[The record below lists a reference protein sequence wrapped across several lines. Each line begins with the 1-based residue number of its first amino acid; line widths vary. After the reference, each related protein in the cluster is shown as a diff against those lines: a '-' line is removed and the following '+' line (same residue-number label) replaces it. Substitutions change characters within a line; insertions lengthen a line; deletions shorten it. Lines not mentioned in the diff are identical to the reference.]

1 MSEAWKNKLFFGD
14 NLKALREHI
23 ASESVDLIYLDPPF
37 NSNATYNVLF
47 AEKSGDKSSAQITAF
62 EDTWHWG
69 LESETTFQEIVTGP
83 HAKLAALV
91 EALRGFLGTNDMMAY
106 LTMMAIRLVE
116 LRRVLKQTGA
126 IYLHCD
132 PTASHYLKLVMD
144 AIFGP
149 ENFRNEIVWKRS
161 SAHSDAKQG
170 SKQYGRIHDV
180 ILFYTKADEWKWNHQ
195 YTSYDE
201 SYVGRDYGLVDE
213 LGRRFRR
220 GDLTAARPGGDT
232 EYDWWV
238 KRHEGQR
245 ERWVADLTDEHLS
258 PVEGWEYKAVRPYKG
273 RYWAY
278 SRENMRQFEAEGRL
292 RHTFDGM
299 PEYKRY
305 LDEMPGVPLQDLWM
319 DVGPIISGSG
329 ERLGYPT
336 QKPVALLERIITASS
351 NPGDT
356 VLDPFCGC
364 GTTIDAAQ
372 RLGRQW
378 IGIDITHLAI
388 ALMRNRLQTA
398 FGAALTPYEVIGDPK
413 DVESAAALASEDR
426 YQFEWWALGLV
437 DAWPAQDKKKGA
449 DTGIDGY
456 ISFFDDNSG
465 KAKRIIVQV
474 KSGQVGAAHVR
485 DLKGTLEREKAAIAV
500 LVTLEE
506 PTKPMK
512 TEAVSAGFYD
522 SEHFKG
528 EYPRVQILTIRE
540 LLDGAKVR
548 FPQMGMGA
556 TFKPAP
562 RKGRGEQQK
571 LF

>member
-1 MSEAWKNKLFFGD
+1 MNRLYFGD
-14 NLKALREHI
+14 NLKMLRDHV
-23 ASESVDLIYLDPPF
+23 ADESVDLIYLDPPF

-47 AEKSGDKSSAQITAF
+47 AEKSGEKSTAQITAF
-62 EDTWHWG
+62 DDTWHWG

-83 HAKLAALV
+83 HAKLAAFV

-116 LRRVLKQTGA
+116 LRRVLKQTGS

-132 PTASHYLKLVMD
+132 PTASHYLKMLMD
-144 AIFGP
+144 AVFGGRY
-149 ENFRNEIVWKRS
+149 FRNEIAWCYRKWSVAAGQFTRNHDIVLFYSK
-161 SAHSDAKQG
+161 SDARTFNNLFVPLSAGTIKRWKGKKQQAVFDDDGRRLATSESGDSQG
-170 SKQYGRIHDV
+170 SP
-180 ILFYTKADEWKWNHQ
+180 T
-195 YTSYDE
+195 
-201 SYVGRDYGLVDE
+201 
-213 LGRRFRR
+213 
-220 GDLTAARPGGDT
+220 P
-232 EYDWWV
+232 DWW
-238 KRHEGQR
+238 
-245 ERWVADLTDEHLS
+245 DIS
-258 PVEGWEYKAVRPYKG
+258 
-273 RYWAY
+273 
-278 SRENMRQFEAEGRL
+278 
-292 RHTFDGM
+292 
-299 PEYKRY
+299 
-305 LDEMPGVPLQDLWM
+305 
-319 DVGPIISGSG
+319 IINPNAA

-336 QKPVALLERIITASS
+336 QKPEALLERIIAASS
-351 NPGDT
+351 NEGDM

-364 GTTIDAAQ
+364 GTTIAVAQ
-372 RLGRQW
+372 RLNRCW

-398 FGAALTPYEVIGDPK
+398 FGAALSPYEVIGDPK
-413 DVESAAALASEDR
+413 DLEGAAALAAEDR
-426 YQFEWWALGLV
+426 FQFEWWALGLV

-474 KSGQVGAAHVR
+474 KSGHVGAAHVR

-506 PTKPMK
+506 PTKPMR
-512 TEAVSAGFYD
+512 TEALSAGFYD

-540 LLDGAKVR
+540 LLDGPKVR

>member
-1 MSEAWKNKLFFGD
+1 MNRLYFGD
-14 NLKALREHI
+14 NLKVLREHV
-23 ASESVDLIYLDPPF
+23 ANESVDLIYLDPPF

-47 AEKSGDKSSAQITAF
+47 AEKSGEKSSAQITAF
-62 EDTWHWG
+62 DDTWHWG
-69 LESETTFQEIVTGP
+69 EDSEATFQEIVTGP
-83 HAKLAALV
+83 HAKLASLI

-116 LRRVLKQTGA
+116 LRRVLKPTGS

-144 AIFGP
+144 AVFGP
-149 ENFRNEIVWKRS
+149 QNYRNEITWKRT
-161 SAHSDAKQG
+161 SAHSDSGRYGKARDVLLYYSKDERPTWNQLFQAYEPGYEDRYYRYKDADGRRFMSADLGAAGLQG
-170 SKQYGRIHDV
+170 GGYDYEWKGVRRVWRCPIETMQRHEQEGS
-180 ILFYTKADEWKWNHQ
+180 LFYTRHGIPRLKRFLDKAK
-195 YTSYDE
+195 
-201 SYVGRDYGLVDE
+201 GL
-213 LGRRFRR
+213 
-220 GDLTAARPGGDT
+220 
-232 EYDWWV
+232 
-238 KRHEGQR
+238 
-245 ERWVADLTDEHLS
+245 
-258 PVEGWEYKAVRPYKG
+258 
-273 RYWAY
+273 
-278 SRENMRQFEAEGRL
+278 
-292 RHTFDGM
+292 
-299 PEYKRY
+299 
-305 LDEMPGVPLQDLWM
+305 PLQDLWG
-319 DVGPIISGSG
+319 DIESLRSWHK

-336 QKPVALLERIITASS
+336 QKPETLVERIVLASS
-351 NPGDT
+351 NEGDL

-364 GTTIDAAQ
+364 GTAVAVAEK
-372 RLGRQW
+372 LGRRW

-398 FGAALTPYEVIGDPK
+398 FGATLSPYEVIGDPK
-413 DVESAAALASEDR
+413 DLEGAAALAVEDR

-474 KSGQVGAAHVR
+474 KSGHIGSKEVR
-485 DLKGTLEREKAAIAV
+485 ELKGTLEREKAAIGV
-500 LVTLEE
+500 MVTLEE
-506 PTKPMK
+506 PTKPMN
-512 TEAVSAGFYD
+512 TEAVSAAFYD

-548 FPQMGMGA
+548 FPQMGVGA
-556 TFKPAP
+556 TFKAAP
-562 RKGRGEQQK
+562 KKHRGEQQE

>member
-1 MSEAWKNKLFFGD
+1 MNRLYFGD
-14 NLKALREHI
+14 NLKMLRDHVADET
-23 ASESVDLIYLDPPF
+23 VDLIYLDPPF

-47 AEKSGDKSSAQITAF
+47 AEKSGEKSTAQITAF
-62 EDTWHWG
+62 DDTWHWG
-69 LESETTFQEIVTGP
+69 QESEATFQEIVTGP
-83 HAKLAALV
+83 HAKLAALL

-116 LRRVLKQTGA
+116 LRRVLKPTGS

-144 AIFGP
+144 AIFGAQNYRT
-149 ENFRNEIVWKRS
+149 EVVWKRS
-161 SAHSDAKQG
+161 GAHSDAKQG
-170 SKQYGRIHDV
+170 RQQHGRIHDV
-180 ILFYTKADEWKWNHQ
+180 ILFYTRSDEWQWHPEHQ
-195 YTSYDE
+195 PYDPAYLTRHYRNVE
-201 SYVGRDYGLVDE
+201 PE
-213 LGRRFRR
+213 TGRRFKDS
-220 GDLTAARPGGDT
+220 DLTAAKPGGDT
-232 EYDWWV
+232 LYEW
-238 KRHEGQR
+238 KG
-245 ERWVADLTDEHLS
+245 AK
-258 PVEGWEYKAVRPYKG
+258 PPKG

-278 SRENMRQFEAEGRL
+278 SRENMAQFDADGRIL
-292 RHTFDGM
+292 YTRNGM
-299 PEYKRY
+299 PRLKHY
-305 LDEMPGVPLQDLWM
+305 LDEMSGVPLQDLWT
-319 DVGPIISGSG
+319 DIPPINSQAQ

-336 QKPVALLERIITASS
+336 QKPEALLERIVKSS
-351 NPGDT
+351 SQEGDLL
-356 VLDPFCGC
+356 LDPFCGC
-364 GTTIDAAQ
+364 GTAIAVAEK
-372 RLGRQW
+372 LGRRW

-398 FGAALTPYEVIGDPK
+398 FGAALSPFEVIGDPK
-413 DVESAAALASEDR
+413 DLESAAALAAEAR

-449 DTGIDGY
+449 DSGIDGY

-474 KSGQVGAAHVR
+474 KSGHVGAAQVR
-485 DLKGTLEREKAAIAV
+485 DLKGALEREKAAVAV

-548 FPQMGMGA
+548 FPQMGVGA